1 MLVPGSECLWW
12 LGAISGRGRGR
23 FRMVQDQVV
32 ITHGSPS
39 RLHRGVDALEPAPL
53 LGDRCGNPPCQRT
66 GDRHVDV
73 SITRKNRRE
82 RCVYWRASRR

>member
-12 LGAISGRGRGR
+12 LGAISGRGRGP
-23 FRMVQDQVV
+23 FRMGQDHVV
-32 ITHGSPS
+32 ITKGFAFA
-39 RLHRGVDALEPAPL
+39 LDRGVDALEVVPL

-73 SITRKNRRE
+73 STTRKNRRE
-82 RCVYWRASRR
+82 RCVCWRASRR